1 MCYNVFMESAFE
13 LTHIAFILSLAFLG
27 GLLMLR
33 FRQPAVV
40 GYIIVGA
47 IIGPGLLGIQSNTE
61 TMRFLVELAIIF
73 LMFMLGLEL
82 DVSRFLRSMKT
93 AVLATILEI
102 TAGLSIMVTVAYFLD
117 WPLPL
122 GILLG
127 FIVALSST
135 AVAVSMLRDLH
146 ETNSSA
152 GRLATAI
159 LVAQDIAVIPMML
172 IVSNFGHGALDV
184 ESFIH
189 LGFAIG
195 VIGLSLFAI
204 YVLTQHPAWV
214 SRIERIL
221 AAGHGQQVVAGMA
234 LCFAAAALSG
244 TLGLSTAYGAFALG
258 LLIGN
263 VGTVGASYRHAIH
276 PIHDFLLMFFFLSV
290 GLLIDFQFIADNIVA
305 VLLILGATLFLKTVF
320 NTTILRI
327 LGTPPRTAY
336 TLGAVLGQIGEFS
349 FVLIALGLS
358 SGFVTEDGYRMALSV
373 IALSLA
379 LSPLLMQIVRAYL
392 GPSATHPHE
401 KTAW

>member
-1 MCYNVFMESAFE
+1 MEPSFA
-13 LTHIAFILSLAFLG
+13 LTNIALILSLAFFG
-27 GLLMLR
+27 GLLLQR
-33 FRQPAVV
+33 LKQPALI

-47 IIGPGLLGIQSNTE
+47 IIGPGILGLQPQDATL
-61 TMRFLVELAIIF
+61 TWFTELAIIF

-82 DVSRFLRSMKT
+82 DISRFVRGMRT
-93 AVLATILEI
+93 ALWITVLQICGGLAIML
-102 TAGLSIMVTVAYFLD
+102 TAALIFD
-117 WPLPL
+117 WPLQL

-159 LVAQDIAVIPMML
+159 LIAQDIAIVPMLL
-172 IVSNFGHGALDV
+172 IVGAFGGGELTSINIAKLIFAL
-184 ESFIH
+184 SAISLSIFII
-189 LGFAIG
+189 FR
-195 VIGLSLFAI
+195 V
-204 YVLTQHPAWV
+204 TQHPEWV
-214 SRIERIL
+214 TRIEKLL
-221 AAGHGQQVVAGMA
+221 AAGANQQVVAGMA

-244 TLGLSTAYGAFALG
+244 YLGLSTAYGAFALG

-263 VGTVGASYRHAIH
+263 VGTIGAAYRHAIH
-276 PIHDFLLMFFFLSV
+276 PIHDFLMMIFFLSI
-290 GLLIDFQFIADNIVA
+290 GLLLDFKFIIENIFV
-305 VLLILGATLFLKTVF
+305 ILSILAMVIFLKTAF
-320 NTTILRI
+320 NIWMLQL

-358 SGFVTEDGYRMALSV
+358 SGFISTDGYRMALAV

-379 LSPLLMQIVRAYL
+379 LSPLWLQLVRSYL
-392 GPSATHPHE
+392 GPHTTDSKSA
-401 KTAW
+401 W